1 MKPPTDKEI
10 FNYMK
15 PDEPEVCPECGF
27 DEIEAIHYTCYTTYK
42 CLSCGFEPSPPE
54 E

>member
-1 MKPPTDKEI
+1 MIGPTDDQI
-10 FNYMK
+10 FSYMAQ
-15 PDEPEVCPECGF
+15 DEEPYCGKCGDEV
-27 DEIEAIHYTCYTTYK
+27 EAVKYSDYKTYK